1 MKENM
6 NLSQVK
12 EISEAILSKIMPAF
26 LRGYAIHFNKWD
38 ELSQMTEFLHD
49 MIGSKIHAYTGL
61 SFEERT
67 LIHYYVYG
75 NVIDR
80 CTKIFFA

>member
-1 MKENM
+1 
-6 NLSQVK
+6 
-12 EISEAILSKIMPAF
+12 MPAF
-26 LRGYAIHFNKWD
+26 LREYSIHFNKWD

-49 MIGSKIHAYTGL
+49 MIDNKIRAYSTIT
-61 SFEERT
+61 FDEKT